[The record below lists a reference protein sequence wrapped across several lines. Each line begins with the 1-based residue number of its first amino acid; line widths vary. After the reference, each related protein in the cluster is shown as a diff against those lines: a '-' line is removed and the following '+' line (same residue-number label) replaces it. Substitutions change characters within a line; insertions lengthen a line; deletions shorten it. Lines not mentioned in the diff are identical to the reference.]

1 MGGERPPFPYPFD
14 RRPTSTNSLISSNL
28 YVDMQAES
36 IKGGDAK
43 ISNEFYVSEGAAEFE
58 PSENFFALKK
68 IPVDAEIN
76 IASLSENA
84 RKLFTG
90 PKGSREKEWA
100 NMISQVKES
109 GGPAV
114 RIHRGARAR
123 EIKQNYPQRLIPSRW
138 LDKWKDMGDEYE
150 TPLSAPEVLEANVPE
165 HHGSKS
171 RWILQ
176 GFHDPDITIL
186 RRSVPTPETSDVPLC
201 LQMLASLRAR
211 GWVADVRG
219 AFSQGMRNQRT
230 EPLFALP
237 PPGGI
242 PGEQEDIVIEILAE
256 IYGLISGPPGWRR
269 SLFTTFKQLDFKAHP
284 LAPCVVLMYEEIDS
298 KPNQFSGL
306 ICVETDD
313 LLGGGIGPKYQAAIE
328 VLKKEYNFGK
338 WKILQESSTE
348 YGGRTLKQFPDFS
361 FTISMSRYLRDK
373 ASEIK
378 LARGRGK
385 DPRAKADA
393 GEITMMRGLIGKL
406 NWASREGMPQGAGD
420 ASLLASK
427 MPNPTVEDLTEAN
440 AAMRRLLA
448 NDVPVWIRSIPF
460 KDLGLIV
467 FEDASLG
474 NTKGGAAQIGH
485 LVCCCDKKIHTG
497 ERADVSVCVYKSHK
511 NPRAAPSTLL
521 NESTGMSE
529 ALADSEWVASWIGL
543 CKDLEY
549 DLRKRHLL
557 NREIKIAALT
567 TCHDNSELDLATIT
581 DAKSLYD
588 NLMQEQ
594 YTGAE
599 KRAALEI
606 CVIRDSLDSLGG
618 RARWVPHDRNP
629 ADCLTKLKGNVDSL
643 LKLLREGSYQ
653 LIEESEEMAQRKI
666 YRETTG
672 KKNPRPNNATSTSMY
687 IANGSRLRKPKAP
700 PSVPVFFQLTNVSSM
715 GKKHNKQPPKTA
727 EAPTSELTSASCSQR
742 EVAPQTGPPPQ
753 KYTAVAPKRPPF
765 LREYN
770 DDGKDFKVLFEKDLD
785 PRDVR
790 YCQDSIH
797 RRFSD
802 GWDYREVVNHISDR
816 KIGSWRYPDDPSGP
830 EV

>member
-1 MGGERPPFPYPFD
+1 LRPATNDESLGAELINRYLGDLRWDIQRNKGPKKYVDVRAEGIPDIPGENENASNAHSEEEPMGEEAVPAAPLSGDVSPQPMSEPALSREPTNAAPPPPPARDRSRSPSASSSQREGRSTAQPGTPVGGERPPFPYPFD

-269 SLFTTFKQLDFKAHP
+269 SLFTTLKQVEFKAHP

-306 ICVETDD
+306 VCVETDD
-313 LLGGGIGPKYQAAIE
+313 LLGGGIGPKY
-328 VLKKEYNFGK
+328 
-338 WKILQESSTE
+338 
-348 YGGRTLKQFPDFS
+348 
-361 FTISMSRYLRDK
+361 
-373 ASEIK
+373 
-378 LARGRGK
+378 
-385 DPRAKADA
+385 
-393 GEITMMRGLIGKL
+393 
-406 NWASREGMPQGAGD
+406 
-420 ASLLASK
+420 
-427 MPNPTVEDLTEAN
+427 
-440 AAMRRLLA
+440 
-448 NDVPVWIRSIPF
+448 
-460 KDLGLIV
+460 
-467 FEDASLG
+467 
-474 NTKGGAAQIGH
+474 
-485 LVCCCDKKIHTG
+485 
-497 ERADVSVCVYKSHK
+497 
-511 NPRAAPSTLL
+511 
-521 NESTGMSE
+521 
-529 ALADSEWVASWIGL
+529 
-543 CKDLEY
+543 
-549 DLRKRHLL
+549 
-557 NREIKIAALT
+557 
-567 TCHDNSELDLATIT
+567 
-581 DAKSLYD
+581 
-588 NLMQEQ
+588 
-594 YTGAE
+594 
-599 KRAALEI
+599 
-606 CVIRDSLDSLGG
+606 
-618 RARWVPHDRNP
+618 
-629 ADCLTKLKGNVDSL
+629 
-643 LKLLREGSYQ
+643 
-653 LIEESEEMAQRKI
+653 
-666 YRETTG
+666 
-672 KKNPRPNNATSTSMY
+672 
-687 IANGSRLRKPKAP
+687 
-700 PSVPVFFQLTNVSSM
+700 
-715 GKKHNKQPPKTA
+715 
-727 EAPTSELTSASCSQR
+727 
-742 EVAPQTGPPPQ
+742 
-753 KYTAVAPKRPPF
+753 
-765 LREYN
+765 
-770 DDGKDFKVLFEKDLD
+770 
-785 PRDVR
+785 
-790 YCQDSIH
+790 
-797 RRFSD
+797 
-802 GWDYREVVNHISDR
+802 
-816 KIGSWRYPDDPSGP
+816 
-830 EV
+830 